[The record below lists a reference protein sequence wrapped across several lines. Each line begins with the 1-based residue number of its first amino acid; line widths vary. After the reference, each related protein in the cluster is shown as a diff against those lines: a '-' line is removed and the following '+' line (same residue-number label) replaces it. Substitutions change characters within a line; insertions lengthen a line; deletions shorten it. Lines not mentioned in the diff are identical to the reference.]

1 MIAKIISAVLAS
13 MRLVPYKQRV
23 ALGGAF
29 FQYVVSP
36 VSKNKERILENV
48 DHVVPELD
56 TVARARLI
64 AGVPNNMGRTLT
76 ELFFPDGFLK
86 VIDNCP
92 LTGDGYQAFKT
103 AREHGQPVILV
114 AGHIGNYDAIR
125 GKLVREGHPI
135 GSLYKPMK
143 NPYFDREYVETISR
157 IGFPLFPNDANGMGK
172 LKVIDTPMGNIARA
186 LLKAGAKLGVSSRGS
201 GNVNESGRV
210 SDFDIVTV
218 DIVAQPSAPDAY
230 PKTIYES
237 LFNMKGGSMIHDIA
251 KDYTHDKT
259 IGAKKHL
266 DKSIID
272 FINELKLR

>member
-1 MIAKIISAVLAS
+1 MRKLYEYMSPEQSQIQLMESNDGKDLYMQGLFIQGDVKNQNGRLYPKDEIKRAV
-13 MRLVPYKQRV
+13 
-23 ALGGAF
+23 
-29 FQYVVSP
+29 
-36 VSKNKERILENV
+36 ENV
-48 DHVVPELD
+48 TERLNKGETVMGELD
-56 TVARARLI
+56 HPEELQINLDRVSHI
-64 AGVPNNMGRTLT
+64 IT
-76 ELFFPDGFLK
+76 EMM
-86 VIDNCP
+86 C
-92 LTGDGYQAFKT
+92 
-103 AREHGQPVILV
+103 
-114 AGHIGNYDAIR
+114 
-125 GKLVREGHPI
+125 
-135 GSLYKPMK
+135 
-143 NPYFDREYVETISR
+143 
-157 IGFPLFPNDANGMGK
+157 NDANGMGK

-237 LFNMKGGSMIHDIA
+237 LFNMRGGSMIHDIA

-259 IGAKKHL
+259 LGAKKHL